1 MNIQLLE
8 LTLAEYNNG
17 LAAMVKFSITEKLIL
32 YVILISVVTSAT
44 VSIVSYFDA
53 KDALISRTL
62 EQLTS
67 VKVVKSRQIQNYFED
82 RKSELNMFAHLLLD
96 VDLRDSEKLINDFI
110 KHNKKIKDIKVTP
123 VSNIEKELGET
134 YIYEVKENK
143 ILNLHIAKTLE
154 FKEDTLLF
162 DMLIDYSVINA
173 VMLENS
179 PNSGLGNSG
188 ESYIVGHDKLLR
200 TTSRFKKNSILK
212 IEVSTEGVG
221 NALMGIDSTGLFDD
235 YRGVTVF
242 SSYGKMNIDGLDWC
256 ILAEIDYHEAI
267 QSINDIRNK
276 IIFST
281 VMLALIIFIVVFI
294 FSKNITRPIL
304 ELQKSAAKIGKGI
317 LTNINIKHSNDEIG
331 DLVNSFNAMIEE
343 IKSANRELEEE
354 RHHRNTTR
362 LEAEENERE
371 RLSKELHDGLGQTLT
386 ALKLQIESFDYSD
399 LSEESANKLKLLSTS
414 VDWAV
419 DDIRRISNNLM
430 PSVLKE
436 FGIAASLRYLV
447 ETINVNQKLEIHF
460 ESDKLPFSLSKHPK
474 INIYRIVQEALNNS
488 IKHSGTDKIY
498 LSMKYQNDILRISIK
513 DNGRGFEHDKVAI
526 ANHNGLVNM
535 KERAD
540 SIGADL
546 EIQAKPNVGTTIL
559 LAIKEEFLHGE
570 D

>member
-1 MNIQLLE
+1 
-8 LTLAEYNNG
+8 
-17 LAAMVKFSITEKLIL
+17 MVKFSITEKLIL
-32 YVILISVVTSAT
+32 YVILISVLTSAT
-44 VSIVSYFDA
+44 VSIVSYLDA

-67 VKVVKSRQIQNYFED
+67 VKVVKSRQIHNYFED
-82 RKSELNMFAHLLLD
+82 RKDELDMFAHLLID
-96 VDLRDSEKLINDFI
+96 VDLNNSDKIISDFI
-110 KHNKKIKDIKVTP
+110 RYNKKIKDISFAR
-123 VSNIEKELGET
+123 VSDFDKKLNTT
-134 YIYEVKENK
+134 YTYEIVEGTE
-143 ILNLHIAKTLE
+143 LNLHIAKAMLYNG
-154 FKEDTLLF
+154 DTLLF
-162 DMLIDYSVINA
+162 DMLIDYSVINSI
-173 VMLENS
+173 MLENS

-188 ESYIVGHDKLLR
+188 ESYIVGSDTLLR
-200 TTSRFKKNSILK
+200 TTSRFEENSILK
-212 IEVSTEGVG
+212 IKVATEGVA
-221 NALMGIDSTGLFDD
+221 NALSGTDCTGLFDD

-317 LTNINIKHSNDEIG
+317 LKNIDIKHSNDEIG

-354 RHHRNTTR
+354 RHHRNTAR

-386 ALKLQIESFDYSD
+386 ALKLQIESFNYSE
-399 LSEESANKLKLLSTS
+399 LSEESANKLKLLSNS

-447 ETINVNQKLEIHF
+447 ETINVNQNLEIHF
-460 ESDKLPFSLSKHPK
+460 DSDKLPFSLAKHPK
-474 INIYRIVQEALNNS
+474 INIYRIVQEALNNA
-488 IKHSGTDKIY
+488 IKHSGADKIY
-498 LSMKYQNDILRISIK
+498 LSVKYQNDILRISIK
-513 DNGRGFEHDKVAI
+513 DHGRGFEHDKVAT
-526 ANHNGLVNM
+526 ANHNGLVNI

-540 SIGADL
+540 SIDADL
-546 EIQAKPNVGTTIL
+546 EILTKPYVGTTIL
-559 LAIKEEFLHGE
+559 LTIKKEYLHGE

>member
-1 MNIQLLE
+1 
-8 LTLAEYNNG
+8 
-17 LAAMVKFSITEKLIL
+17 MVKFSITEKLIL
-32 YVILISVVTSAT
+32 YVILISVMTSAT
-44 VSIVSYFDA
+44 VSIVSYLDA
-53 KDALISRTL
+53 KNALINRTL

-82 RKSELNMFAHLLLD
+82 RKEELDMFAHLLID
-96 VDLRDSEKLINDFI
+96 VSLRDSDKIIKDFI
-110 KHNKKIKDIKVTP
+110 KHNKKIRDIT
-123 VSNIEKELGET
+123 VSHIDNFSKALGKIYT
-134 YIYEVKENK
+134 YEVKDGK
-143 ILNLHIAKTLE
+143 TLHLHIAKAIE
-154 FKEDTLLF
+154 YKKDTLLF
-162 DMLIDYSVINA
+162 DMLIDYSVINSI
-173 VMLENS
+173 MLENS
-179 PNSGLGNSG
+179 SNSGLGNSG
-188 ESYIVGHDKLLR
+188 ESYIVGNDTLLR
-200 TTSRFKKNSILK
+200 TTSRFEENSILK
-212 IEVSTEGVG
+212 IKVATDGVN
-221 NALMGIDSTGLFDD
+221 NALQGLDSTGLFDD

-242 SSYGKMNIDGLDWC
+242 SSYGKMDIEGLDWC

-281 VMLALIIFIVVFI
+281 VMLAFIIFIVVFI

-317 LTNINIKHSNDEIG
+317 LKNIDIKHSNDEIG
-331 DLVNSFNAMIEE
+331 DLVNSFNSMIGE
-343 IKSANRELEEE
+343 IKSANKELEEE
-354 RHHRNTTR
+354 RQHRNTTR

-386 ALKLQIESFDYSD
+386 ALKLQIESFDYTN
-399 LSEESANKLKLLSTS
+399 LNEESANKLKLLSTS

-430 PSVLKE
+430 PAVLKE

-447 ETINVNQKLEIHF
+447 ETINVNQNLEVHF

-513 DNGRGFEHDKVAI
+513 DYGKGFEHDKVAI

-546 EIQAKPNVGTTIL
+546 EINAKPFVGTTIL
-559 LAIKEEFLHGE
+559 LAIKKEYLDG
-570 D
+570 